1 MAAGGT
7 VTAIGGGGGL
17 AADGVG
23 GDCGRGGSGGL
34 GRIRLSVGSDC
45 SLEGTF
51 DPPLAAGCT
60 ANDTAATTYI
70 AEYPE

>member
-1 MAAGGT
+1 VSALGG
-7 VTAIGGGGGL
+7 AGGL
-17 AADGVG
+17 ATDGSAN
-23 GDCGRGGSGGL
+23 CGNGGSGGL
-34 GRIRLSVGSDC
+34 GRIRLSVASDC

-60 ANDTAATTYI
+60 ANDTPATTYI